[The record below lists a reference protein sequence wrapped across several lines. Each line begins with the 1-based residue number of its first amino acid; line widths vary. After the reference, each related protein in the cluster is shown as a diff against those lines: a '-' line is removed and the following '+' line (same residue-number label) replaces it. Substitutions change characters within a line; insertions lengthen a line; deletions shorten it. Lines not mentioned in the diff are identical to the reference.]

1 MPDLDRYYIYA
12 DNARP
17 DNIAHLKS
25 VDSLRIKAVEKGKG
39 TVEDGIEYMKTFSIV
54 INPRCVETI
63 KEFTLYSYQVDARSG
78 DIKRDL
84 VKDNDHC
91 IDSIRYGL
99 ERLMKRRVIDY
110 SKWRD

>member
-1 MPDLDRYYIYA
+1 
-12 DNARP
+12 
-17 DNIAHLKS
+17 
-25 VDSLRIKAVEKGKG
+25 
-39 TVEDGIEYMKTFSIV
+39 MKTFSIV

-84 VKDNDHC
+84 VKDNDYC
-91 IDSIRYGL
+91 IDGIRYGL

-110 SKWRD
+110 SKWRE